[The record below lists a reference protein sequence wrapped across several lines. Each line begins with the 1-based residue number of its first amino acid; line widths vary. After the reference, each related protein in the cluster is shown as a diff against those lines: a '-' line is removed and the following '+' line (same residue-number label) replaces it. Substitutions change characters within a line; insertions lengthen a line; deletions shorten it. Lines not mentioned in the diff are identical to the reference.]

1 MPENFLIKYIYI
13 IAIFIIGTVA
23 AIGPFILV
31 YLVAPRTREKKTTAT
46 YECGADLFGTAWVR
60 FGISYYIY
68 ALIFLAFGVDVLYL
82 FPVITVFGE
91 LDGIMVA
98 LEVVLFVGI
107 LSLAVI
113 YAWVKG
119 AFLWERK
126 IKIGR

>member
-1 MPENFLIKYIYI
+1 MPESFLIKYIYI

-31 YLVAPRTREKKTTAT
+31 YLVAPRTRGKKTTAT
-46 YECGADLFGTAWVR
+46 YECGADPFGNAWVR

-68 ALIFLAFGVDVLYL
+68 ALIFLAFDVDVLYL
-82 FPVITVFGE
+82 FPVITAFGK

-113 YAWVKG
+113 YAWAKG

-126 IKIGR
+126 INIGR

>member
-1 MPENFLIKYIYI
+1 M
-13 IAIFIIGTVA
+13 
-23 AIGPFILV
+23 
-31 YLVAPRTREKKTTAT
+31 
-46 YECGADLFGTAWVR
+46 
-60 FGISYYIY
+60 
-68 ALIFLAFGVDVLYL
+68 DVLYL